1 MPTTSP
7 FRILLAD
14 DEPRVLEEYEQILG
28 GGDADDADRKILND
42 LEADLFGEEQNDLP
56 AESFELTLCRQS
68 HEVIAAVEQ
77 SLREDRPFA
86 VAFID
91 FRMPPGADGAVTAE
105 RIRKLDRSINI
116 VFVTAYSDIGLADIV
131 SRVPPP
137 DKILYCHKPL
147 HASELRHFAHALS
160 AKWSTERFLQAT
172 QERLEQIV
180 NSTPVIVYCRDAMP
194 DYRATFVSR
203 NVEQQFGYDEHSFLD
218 ERTPWFG
225 RVHQD
230 DLARVRQ
237 AVEGLAVE
245 GEVTAEYR
253 FLLQDGNYRWVSDRV
268 KLLRD
273 SFGQPKQL
281 VGCLI
286 DVTERRR
293 SEDKIRHLAYFDG
306 LTGLPNRVLMRD
318 LLDHALASAAR
329 HHRSLAI
336 LFLDLDQFK
345 RINDT
350 LGHDVG
356 DELLRAV
363 SKRLL
368 FSIRRSDGLFQE
380 LGHSENGDFEGSE
393 TISRLGGDEFVIIL
407 SEIKDASDA
416 ANVAER
422 IAYSLSNPIAV
433 GDNEISISASIGISV
448 YPDDADDVET
458 LLKHADSAM
467 YHAKEEGRN
476 CYAFFSGSINER
488 ATRRFTI
495 ESNLRKAM
503 ERGELSLFYQPR
515 IDLRVNRVT
524 GMEALLRW
532 QSPDGDWIM
541 PGEFVPV
548 AEETGLILA
557 IGEWVFGEACRQ
569 NAAWL
574 KAGLPMLT
582 VSINL
587 SPVQFK
593 KKGFVKQV
601 SDILAKTNLNPSLLE
616 VEFTESLLIDDT
628 PISRNIISDLRSI
641 GVKIS
646 IDDFGT
652 GYSSLSYLKNFTFNA
667 LKLDQSLI
675 QDVSHSANDAAIVK
689 ATVALAHNLGLRVVA
704 EGVEEQVQLDFLM
717 QNGCDEAQGYFF
729 APPLDHQAFYQWCK
743 DYPFPSKQ
751 SIIEPYKGR
760 LQKGRAAIKLGN
772 LVQQ

>member
-1 MPTTSP
+1 MPTASS

-28 GGDADDADRKILND
+28 GGDVDDGDRKILE
-42 LEADLFGEEQNDLP
+42 LEADLFGDEASDLP
-56 AESFELTLCRQS
+56 VETFDLTLCRQS

-91 FRMPPGADGAVTAE
+91 YRMPPGADGAVTAE
-105 RIRKLDRSINI
+105 RIRKLDHRINI
-116 VFVTAYSDIGLADIV
+116 VFVTAYSDIGLGDIV
-131 SRVPPP
+131 ARVPPP
-137 DKILYCHKPL
+137 DKLLYCHKPL
-147 HASELRHFAHALS
+147 HANELRHFAHALS

-180 NSTPVIVYCRDAMP
+180 NSTPVIVYCREAIP
-194 DYRATFVSR
+194 HYRATFVSR
-203 NVEQQFGYDEHSFLD
+203 NVQQQFGYDERSFLD
-218 ERTPWFG
+218 EPTPWFG
-225 RVHQD
+225 RVHYE
-230 DLARVRQ
+230 DLARVHQ
-237 AVEGLAVE
+237 AVEGLSKE
-245 GEVTAEYR
+245 GEVAAEYR
-253 FLLQDGNYRWVSDRV
+253 FQLKDGSYRWVSDRV

-273 SFGQPKQL
+273 ALGQPKQL

-286 DVTERRR
+286 DITERRR
-293 SEDKIRHLAYFDG
+293 SEDRIRHLAYFDG

-329 HHRSLAI
+329 HKRSLAV

-356 DELLRAV
+356 DQLLRAV

-368 FSIRRSDGLFQE
+368 SCIRRSDSLFQDWMKSGSGS
-380 LGHSENGDFEGSE
+380 LEGSE

-407 SEIKDASDA
+407 SEIRDASDA

-422 IAYSLSNPIAV
+422 IAGALNSPIPV
-433 GDNEISISASIGISV
+433 DDDEITISASIGISV
-448 YPDDADDVET
+448 FPNDAADVET
-458 LLKHADSAM
+458 LLKHADTAM

-476 CYAFFSGSINER
+476 CYAFFSGAINER

-495 ESNLRKAM
+495 EANLRKALD
-503 ERGELSLFYQPR
+503 RGELSLFYQPR
-515 IDLRVNRVT
+515 VGLRARRVV

-532 QSPDGDWIM
+532 KSPDGNWIT
-541 PGEFVPV
+541 PAEFVPV
-548 AEETGLILA
+548 AEETGLILE
-557 IGEWVFGEACRQ
+557 IGEWVFDEACRQ

-593 KKGFVKQV
+593 KKGFINQV
-601 SDILAKTNLNPSLLE
+601 SNFLCKYELEPSLLE
-616 VEFTESLLIDDT
+616 VEFTESMLIDDT
-628 PISRNIISDLRSI
+628 PRSRNIISDLQSI

-675 QDVSHSANDAAIVK
+675 QDVCHSANDAAIVK
-689 ATVALAHNLGLRVVA
+689 ATVGLAHNLGLRVVA
-704 EGVEEQVQLDFLM
+704 EGVEEQVQLDFLV
-717 QNGCDEAQGYFF
+717 QNECDEAQGYFF
-729 APPLDHQAFYQWCK
+729 APPLDDQAFAQWCQ
-743 DYPFPSKQ
+743 DYPFACEKDNFVSTKTAV
-751 SIIEPYKGR
+751 K
-760 LQKGRAAIKLGN
+760 KGRAA
-772 LVQQ
+772 

>member
-1 MPTTSP
+1 MPIASR

-28 GGDADDADRKILND
+28 GADVEGGDRQLLNE
-42 LEADLFGEEQNDLP
+42 LEADLFGDDSSDLP
-56 AESFELTLCRQS
+56 VESFDLTLCRQS

-105 RIRKLDRSINI
+105 RIRKLDHRINI

-131 SRVPPP
+131 ARVPPP
-137 DKILYCHKPL
+137 DKLLYCNKPL

-180 NSTPVIVYCRDAMP
+180 NSTPVIVYCREAMP

-203 NVEQQFGYDEHSFLD
+203 NVQQQFGYDERAFL
-218 ERTPWFG
+218 EEATPWFG
-225 RVHQD
+225 RVHRE
-230 DLARVRQ
+230 DLSRVHQ
-237 AVEGLAVE
+237 AIEGLPTE
-245 GEVTAEYR
+245 GEMAAEYR
-253 FLLQDGNYRWVSDRV
+253 FQLKDGSYRWVSDRV

-273 SFGQPKQL
+273 ALGQPKQL
-281 VGCLI
+281 IGCLI
-286 DVTERRR
+286 DITERRR
-293 SEDKIRHLAYFDG
+293 SEDRIRHLAYFDG

-329 HHRSLAI
+329 HKRSLAV

-356 DELLRAV
+356 DKLLRAV

-368 FSIRRSDGLFQE
+368 SCIRRSDSLFQE
-380 LGHSENGDFEGSE
+380 WMKSGGGNLAGSE

-416 ANVAER
+416 ANVADR
-422 IAYSLSNPIAV
+422 IAGALNSPIAV
-433 GDNEISISASIGISV
+433 DNDEISISASIGISV
-448 YPDDADDVET
+448 YPDDAEDVES
-458 LLKHADSAM
+458 LLKHADTAM

-476 CYAFFSGSINER
+476 CYAFFSGAINER

-495 ESNLRKAM
+495 EANLRKAM

-515 IDLRVNRVT
+515 IDLRAKRVI

-532 QSPDGDWIM
+532 RSPDGHWIA
-541 PGEFVPV
+541 PAEFVPV

-557 IGEWVFGEACRQ
+557 IGEWVFDEACRQ
-569 NAAWL
+569 NAAWS

-593 KKGFVKQV
+593 KKGFVKQI
-601 SDILAKTNLNPSLLE
+601 SDTLSKYGLEPGLLE

-628 PISRNIISDLRSI
+628 PRSRNIVSDLQGI

-675 QDVSHSANDAAIVK
+675 QDVCHSSNDAAIVQ
-689 ATVALAHNLGLRVVA
+689 ATVGLAHNLGLRVVA
-704 EGVEEQVQLDFLM
+704 EGVEEQVQLDFLV
-717 QNGCDEAQGYFF
+717 QNECDEAQGYFF
-729 APPLDHQAFYQWCK
+729 APPLDDQAFAQWCQDYCFASRK
-743 DYPFPSKQ
+743 DNIVSTKADV
-751 SIIEPYKGR
+751 K
-760 LQKGRAAIKLGN
+760 KGRAA
-772 LVQQ
+772 